1 MKKKLSALFLFL
13 LCGVMLFGSIGVF
26 AAEPYQTY
34 TYSINGEVLYS
45 PAAYKPAL
53 TVDAAYMGIP
63 GGQFGSMDDLVVG
76 PDNKVYIAD
85 AANST
90 IYVLSAYYKY
100 EFSIKTFYNGTSN
113 DSLNGP
119 KGVFVTDEYIYVAD
133 TENYRIVVFDTLGNF
148 VRIIPRPQSSLFGAD
163 STYKPV
169 ALAVDQYG
177 RIFVISSTTYQ
188 GIIVM
193 TEDGVFTGFIGA
205 QKVTYNIID
214 IIWRNFQSEAD
225 RAAGVQYISTEYNN
239 ISIDSDGFIYA
250 TIILDSDK
258 QQTAIEDKSAD
269 FSPIKKLNSA
279 GEEIMK
285 RNGFFGTGGEV
296 TVQNLSNTDAPTGA
310 SQIRDVA
317 IGPEMTY
324 SIIDSKRNKIFTYD
338 QNGNLLFA
346 FGDFGVQ
353 LGNSVKNG
361 LSAIAYQTSTDASAN
376 DEKQYKMLTLDTAS
390 SAKSVTV
397 YLCTEYGSLLYDAL
411 GYENNRLYEESVVAW
426 RAVLA
431 RNNNFDAAYIG
442 VGKALYR
449 AGDYEGSMEMF
460 KAAYDTENY
469 STSFSEVRK
478 EWFASSIL
486 FIPAILLVAVVV
498 VVAIMALG
506 RLYGYAGKYNRAVAI
521 GEKKRSFK
529 SELFYCFHLRF
540 HPFDGFWDL
549 KHEKRGSVRAALV
562 ILAVTIVCFYY
573 QAIGTGYLLN
583 PQETETNIFAQ
594 ALGVL
599 VPLALWVVSNWCL
612 TTLFDGEGSLKDVL
626 IATCYSL
633 APLPLFLIVSTLMSN
648 FVTSAEAQL
657 VSFLVVIAFVWAGFL
672 LFFGSM
678 VTHDYSMGKNF
689 LMVIASIVGMLIIMF
704 LALLFSSLIGK
715 IVSFISN
722 IIVEISYRV

>member
-193 TEDGVFTGFIGA
+193 TEDGIFTGFIGA

-258 QQTAIEDKSAD
+258 QQAAIEDKSAD

-279 GEEIMK
+279 GDEIMK

-296 TVQNLSNTDAPTGA
+296 TVQNLSTTDAPTG
-310 SQIRDVA
+310 
-317 IGPEMTY
+317 T
-324 SIIDSKRNKIFTYD
+324 
-338 QNGNLLFA
+338 LL
-346 FGDFGVQ
+346 
-353 LGNSVKNG
+353 
-361 LSAIAYQTSTDASAN
+361 
-376 DEKQYKMLTLDTAS
+376 
-390 SAKSVTV
+390 
-397 YLCTEYGSLLYDAL
+397 
-411 GYENNRLYEESVVAW
+411 
-426 RAVLA
+426 
-431 RNNNFDAAYIG
+431 
-442 VGKALYR
+442 
-449 AGDYEGSMEMF
+449 
-460 KAAYDTENY
+460 
-469 STSFSEVRK
+469 
-478 EWFASSIL
+478 
-486 FIPAILLVAVVV
+486 
-498 VVAIMALG
+498 
-506 RLYGYAGKYNRAVAI
+506 
-521 GEKKRSFK
+521 
-529 SELFYCFHLRF
+529 
-540 HPFDGFWDL
+540 
-549 KHEKRGSVRAALV
+549 
-562 ILAVTIVCFYY
+562 
-573 QAIGTGYLLN
+573 
-583 PQETETNIFAQ
+583 PQ
-594 ALGVL
+594 
-599 VPLALWVVSNWCL
+599 SNC
-612 TTLFDGEGSLKDVL
+612 
-626 IATCYSL
+626 
-633 APLPLFLIVSTLMSN
+633 
-648 FVTSAEAQL
+648 
-657 VSFLVVIAFVWAGFL
+657 
-672 LFFGSM
+672 
-678 VTHDYSMGKNF
+678 
-689 LMVIASIVGMLIIMF
+689 
-704 LALLFSSLIGK
+704 
-715 IVSFISN
+715 
-722 IIVEISYRV
+722 